1 MTSLGQISER
11 ETADVALTMIVLGWV
26 DEAAAKYHPPI

>member
-1 MTSLGQISER
+1 MTSLGQHSER
-11 ETADVALTMIVLGWV
+11 ETADVVLTMIALRWV